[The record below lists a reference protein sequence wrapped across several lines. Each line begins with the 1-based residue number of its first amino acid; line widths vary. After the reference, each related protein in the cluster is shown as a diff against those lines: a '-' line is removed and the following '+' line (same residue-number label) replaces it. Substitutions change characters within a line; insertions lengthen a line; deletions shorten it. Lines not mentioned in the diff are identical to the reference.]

1 MLVAC
6 KRLKATRTFSLKV
19 SKICAI
25 QCTIYSNS
33 FTITCRCLGK

>member
-1 MLVAC
+1 M
-6 KRLKATRTFSLKV
+6 
-19 SKICAI
+19 